1 MRMCLMCLLLL
12 LPASIFAQTPLP
24 TPTPTPNPQPRF
36 AGTVFGPARIPEG
49 FPAVPAN
56 AVADVAAIQRV
67 EVLFYAEGFHTAR
80 HLQVRLSGMLQ
91 VGSQSLPGTCVM
103 EAHLDPRNF
112 DFRTRQ
118 PVPAVYQLRQDGSA
132 VWYPNGLCFRIT
144 ANHYLVLLPNRQL
157 ALWSPQ
163 DGLGTPLTSTN

>member
-1 MRMCLMCLLLL
+1 MRLCLICLCLF
-12 LPASIFAQTPLP
+12 LPVAVLAQTPLP
-24 TPTPTPNPQPRF
+24 APAPAPQPRF
-36 AGTVFGPARIPEG
+36 AGTVFGPALIPEG
-49 FPAVPAN
+49 FPSLPAN
-56 AVADVAAIQRV
+56 AVADVTAIQRV

-91 VGSQSLPGTCVM
+91 VGSQSLPGTCIM
-103 EAHLDPRNF
+103 EAHLDPWNF

-118 PVPAVYQLRQDGSA
+118 PVPAVYQLRQDGSV
-132 VWYPNGLCFRIT
+132 VWYPNGLCFRLT

-163 DGLGTPLTSTN
+163 DGLGTPLTPTN